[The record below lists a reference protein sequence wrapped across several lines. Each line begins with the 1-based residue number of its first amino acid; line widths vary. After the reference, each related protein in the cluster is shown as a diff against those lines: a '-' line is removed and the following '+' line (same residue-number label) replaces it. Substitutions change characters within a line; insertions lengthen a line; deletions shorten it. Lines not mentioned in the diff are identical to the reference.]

1 MSKQS
6 TEVFIPDE
14 VVMNKIYLIRNQ
26 KIMLDR
32 DLAELYGVN
41 TKVLKQA
48 VRRNITRFPQDFM
61 FEMNKEEFEIWR
73 SQIVTS
79 KEDLQGLRYMPF
91 CFTEQGVT
99 MISCILNSE
108 RAIHVNIQIIRIFT
122 RFRQMLGDNTELRLE
137 IEKIKNKLNN
147 HDKNI
152 DMVFQYLDELLD
164 EKVQPES
171 SRKPIGY
178 EIRPQEE
185 GDPLK

>member
-32 DLAELYGVN
+32 DLAELYGVK

-48 VRRNITRFPQDFM
+48 VRRNISRFPQDFM

-108 RAIHVNIQIIRIFT
+108 RAINVNIQIIRIFT
-122 RFRQMLGDNTELRLE
+122 RFRQMLSDNTEIRLE
-137 IEKIKNKLNN
+137 IEKIKNKLSN

-152 DMVFQYLDELLD
+152 DMVFQFLDELLD

-171 SRKPIGY
+171 PRKAIGY
-178 EIRPQEE
+178 EIRSQEE
-185 GDPLK
+185 GDQ